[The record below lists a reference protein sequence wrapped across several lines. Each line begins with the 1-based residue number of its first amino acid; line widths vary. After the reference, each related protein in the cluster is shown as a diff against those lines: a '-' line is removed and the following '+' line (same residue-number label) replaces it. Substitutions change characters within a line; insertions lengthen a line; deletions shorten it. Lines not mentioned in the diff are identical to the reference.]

1 MTVCIAAL
9 CQHKGK
15 PRIVLCTD
23 WRGETYLGASETSDK
38 LRLLPNGWVA
48 LLAGDL
54 NRAEELVALYESH
67 LAKKDRFA
75 DDNELFTFMKRPA
88 EIFKESLADSYIRQ
102 SLGISYREFLD
113 RSDKIPPEIVNAKL
127 NEIDRIKLSTSLI
140 LCGFIRIAQDDRI
153 DPYLFVVEDEDSHS
167 NVVRVEDNFAA
178 IGSGAYVAIPA
189 LHQREHDS
197 EKTLME
203 TIYAVME
210 AKELSRVVP
219 GIGAA
224 TSISVMDADA
234 DKPMLWSITEAGYK
248 RCTALFGRLGPKL
261 NISEKTSEKLFA
273 FNEAYLEPFDD
284 EAEKVFEASK
294 QQSSAQ
300 KSEAEK

>member
-1 MTVCIAAL
+1 VTICIAAV
-9 CQHKGK
+9 CQHNNK

-38 LRLLPNGWVA
+38 RRLLPNGWVA

-67 LAKKDRFA
+67 LATKDSFA
-75 DDNELFTFMKRPA
+75 DDNELFSFMKRPT
-88 EIFKESLADSYIRQ
+88 ETYKESLADSYIRQ

-113 RSDKIPPEIVNAKL
+113 RADKLPAEIVSAKL
-127 NEIDRIKLSTSLI
+127 NEIDRIKLNAALI
-140 LCGFIRIAQDDRI
+140 LCGFIRTSSEGSAN
-153 DPYLFVVEDEDSHS
+153 PYLFVVEDEDNHS

-178 IGSGAYVAIPA
+178 IGSGAYVAIPS

-197 EKTLME
+197 EKSLME
-203 TIYAVME
+203 TLYAVFE

-224 TSISVMDADA
+224 TSIDVMDADA
-234 DKPMLWSITEAGYK
+234 AKPMLWSITEAGYEH
-248 RCTALFGRLGPKL
+248 CSALFRKLGPKL
-261 NISEKTSEKLFA
+261 DLSERMSERLFA
-273 FNEAYLEPFDD
+273 FDAAYLEPFDD

-294 QQSSAQ
+294 QPSAAQ
-300 KSEAEK
+300 KSEGQQ